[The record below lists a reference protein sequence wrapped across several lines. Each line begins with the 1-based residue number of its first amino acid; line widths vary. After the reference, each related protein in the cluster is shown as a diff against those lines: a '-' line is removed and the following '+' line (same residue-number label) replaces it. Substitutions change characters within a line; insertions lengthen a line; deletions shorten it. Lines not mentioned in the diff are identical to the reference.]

1 MRKPSIN
8 RSSILEIALEG
19 KMKLNGGGNG
29 NFAWEGPIIQ
39 YFCHAKSNLE

>member
-29 NFAWEGPIIQ
+29 NFAWDSLD
-39 YFCHAKSNLE
+39 YSMLLSC